1 MGPFGDGLNFRC
13 PNNFFDATV
22 STVCSTFLVTA
33 LPGTS
38 RADILL
44 PSDMAGAPPPR
55 VVVTAVDL
63 HDLVPSARALTGCVR
78 SVLFGIVEECAR
90 RATATDSS
98 PVEDEDVDE
107 EDAAAF
113 LDARKRLLTD
123 MVEHG
128 FCAVDDADA
137 TLPTQFGKAKKKAKT
152 KTKPTPRAQHNR
164 KPLRREGRAT
174 AVPGVILRCP
184 LPVPDDEATMAE
196 HNIFLMPYPPDPP
209 ADGADGAVAGAAA
222 MLYPVRVVGNAPFST
237 HTGCHGVVIEYL
249 GYDDGPYCVPR
260 QALRPV
266 PAPPSA
272 SSSSPLAQAPA
283 PADCSR
289 FASTHRREIK
299 GLLDQTL
306 FPPAPAHLPDDVVKV
321 NHTRPPPSPPY
332 PCLACWELFLRLSR
346 ACLHRAYACATFQ
359 HLN

>member
-1 MGPFGDGLNFRC
+1 MGLISAAPNIFAMEQFAQYCALIFRQRQI
-13 PNNFFDATV
+13 FRTKA
-22 STVCSTFLVTA
+22 
-33 LPGTS
+33 
-38 RADILL
+38 
-44 PSDMAGAPPPR
+44 MAGVPPPR

-63 HDLVPSARALTGCVR
+63 HDLVPSARTLIGCVR
-78 SVLFGIVEECAR
+78 SVLFGIVEECDR
-90 RATATDSS
+90 RATATGSS
-98 PVEDEDVDE
+98 PVEDEDE

-137 TLPTQFGKAKKKAKT
+137 TLPTQFGKAKKKAKN
-152 KTKPTPRAQHNR
+152 KTKPTPRAQHHR

-174 AVPGVILRCP
+174 AVPGVVLRCP
-184 LPVPDDEATMAE
+184 LPVPNDEATMAE
-196 HNIFLMPYPPDPP
+196 HNIFLMPYPPGPP
-209 ADGADGAVAGAAA
+209 ADGADVAVAGAAA
-222 MLYPVRVVGNAPFST
+222 VLYPVRVVGNAPFST

-272 SSSSPLAQAPA
+272 SSSSSPLAQAQA

-321 NHTRPPPSPPY
+321 PTPARHHPHLTRVRPGSCY
-332 PCLACWELFLRLSR
+332 CACLVLACNGPAPVPPFN
-346 ACLHRAYACATFQ
+346 T
-359 HLN
+359 